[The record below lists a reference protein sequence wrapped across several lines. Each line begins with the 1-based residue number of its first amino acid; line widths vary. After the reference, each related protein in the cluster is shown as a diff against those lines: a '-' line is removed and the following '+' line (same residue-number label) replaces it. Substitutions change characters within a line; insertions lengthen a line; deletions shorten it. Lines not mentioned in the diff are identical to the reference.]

1 MLDRITCTNL
11 LLYEFSTGQSSIAA
25 MCAQLSI
32 KVHHNKTDVAPCC
45 DKIIIVKSC
54 ILQTAAS
61 SFHIHP
67 TIVNT

>member
-11 LLYEFSTGQSSIAA
+11 LLYEFSVGQSSIAA

-32 KVHHNKTDVAPCC
+32 KVHHNKTDVTPCC
-45 DKIIIVKSC
+45 DKIIVKSC

-61 SFHIHP
+61 SFHIHL